1 MVEYADKA
9 PHEIPQPSFCF
20 LPTGK
25 NSPFFIIYYLKKE
38 VLHENFQKPHFDQ
51 TRG

>member
-1 MVEYADKA
+1 MVECADKA

-25 NSPFFIIYYLKKE
+25 NATFFIIYYLKKR
-38 VLHENFQKPHFDQ
+38 FSMKTFKTPF
-51 TRG
+51 

>member
-1 MVEYADKA
+1 MVECADKA
-9 PHEIPQPSFCF
+9 PHEILNRHFVFANGQK
-20 LPTGK
+20 LP
-25 NSPFFIIYYLKKE
+25 PLFIIYYLKKE